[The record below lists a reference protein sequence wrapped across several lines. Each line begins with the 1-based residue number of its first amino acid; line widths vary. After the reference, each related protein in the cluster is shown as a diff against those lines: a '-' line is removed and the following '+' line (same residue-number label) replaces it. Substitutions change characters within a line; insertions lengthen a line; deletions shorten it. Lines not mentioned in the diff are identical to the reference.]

1 MEIKK
6 KKYSHPEN
14 KKKGFFLVVFV
25 TNSRSDIQQYDALKD
40 ITLFWKKNEYIYHFC
55 SKTPFLNPYESKL

>member
-40 ITLFWKKNEYIYHFC
+40 NTLF
-55 SKTPFLNPYESKL
+55 